1 MASKIKT
8 DDPRH
13 HKYVSVNKRERKKR
27 PRRLVH
33 LLSLLFPR
41 WMFGPRGG
49 GRWYRVHDSRGGYYA
64 PGTCVVWDDCN
75 HRTFRVLE
83 LRKGQRKGG
92 MTERRHR
99 RSYYPRYAAGD
110 VIHYKKGSPC

>member
-1 MASKIKT
+1 MASKIST

-27 PRRLVH
+27 PHRLVR
-33 LLSLLFPR
+33 LVSLLFPR
-41 WMFGPRGG
+41 WMFEPRYGWGGIHGWGGPR
-49 GRWYRVHDSRGGYYA
+49 YS

-75 HRTFRVLE
+75 HRTFRLLE
-83 LRKGQRKGG
+83 RRNGQRKGG
-92 MTERRHR
+92 KTERRHR
-99 RSYYPRYAAGD
+99 YSYYRRYAAGD

>member
-27 PRRLVH
+27 PRRLVR

-41 WMFGPRGG
+41 WMFEPRCGWTRVR
-49 GRWYRVHDSRGGYYA
+49 GRGMVYYA

-75 HRTFRVLE
+75 HKTFRLLE
-83 LRKGQRKGG
+83 RRRGQRTGG
-92 MTERRHR
+92 KTERRYR
-99 RSYYPRYAAGD
+99 RAYYRRYAAGD
-110 VIHYKKGSPC
+110 VVHYKKGSPC